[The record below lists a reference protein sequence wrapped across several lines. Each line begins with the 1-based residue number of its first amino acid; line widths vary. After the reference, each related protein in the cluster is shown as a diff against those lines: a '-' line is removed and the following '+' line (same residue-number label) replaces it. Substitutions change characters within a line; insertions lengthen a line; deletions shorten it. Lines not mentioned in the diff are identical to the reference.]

1 MDVISKKLIII
12 NLIRKSF
19 NLLNTIFVTFCYLIC
34 LKARPHDYADE
45 YLESYPM
52 VSFHKHWMIDPI
64 EVYRHWLYQDSS
76 FGHDEL

>member
-1 MDVISKKLIII
+1 MIII
-12 NLIRKSF
+12 LIHKSF
-19 NLLNTIFVTFCYLIC
+19 NRPNTIFVAFCYLIF